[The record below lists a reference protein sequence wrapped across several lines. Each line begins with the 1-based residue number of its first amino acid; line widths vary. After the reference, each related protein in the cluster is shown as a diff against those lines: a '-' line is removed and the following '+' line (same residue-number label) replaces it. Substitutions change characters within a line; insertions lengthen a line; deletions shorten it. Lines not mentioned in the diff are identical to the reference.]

1 MAVVD
6 EAFCFVSLLRTDLQR
21 TMEKALAS
29 ERAGSGEFDFTS
41 DASLGRLLQQ
51 RRGDTCT
58 SPRVSD
64 ARYLLAVEVQ
74 VHKYKCE
81 YRNKYVICVS
91 TYCATPSILEKECK
105 RCLRYVSSE
114 IHIC

>member
-29 ERAGSGEFDFTS
+29 ERAGSGEFDLTS

-58 SPRVSD
+58 S
-64 ARYLLAVEVQ
+64 LLEYQ
-74 VHKYKCE
+74 MQDICLRLRYKCT
-81 YRNKYVICVS
+81 S
-91 TYCATPSILEKECK
+91 TSASIAI
-105 RCLRYVSSE
+105 SM
-114 IHIC
+114 